1 MSQPKSAMQA
11 EVTSMT
17 GEKRN
22 IFKNGGNKQA
32 LCVKS

>member
-1 MSQPKSAMQA
+1 MQA

-17 GEKRN
+17 GEKRK
-22 IFKNGGNKQA
+22 IFKSGDNKQA